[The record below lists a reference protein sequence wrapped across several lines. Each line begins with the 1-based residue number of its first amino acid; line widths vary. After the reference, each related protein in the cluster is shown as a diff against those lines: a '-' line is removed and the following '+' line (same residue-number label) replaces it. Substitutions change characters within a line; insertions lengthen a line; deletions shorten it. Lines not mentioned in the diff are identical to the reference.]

1 MNNTN
6 LRPLSFVTLALLL
19 SASSAFGDITLDGV
33 MDDWSA
39 TERINL
45 PQDLPPMMAEGD
57 AVYGKY
63 ENAAYMFAIETSGT
77 AIGPETTFWLNTD
90 NDKNSGYQVWG
101 SYGGAEYYVNIHADG
116 QPYLYRGDPFGE
128 FVTGPLSYQFSADNT
143 VLEFSV
149 PADLIGS
156 PQGKISLIG
165 DINNAAFFPANYGS
179 GQFKVANE
187 TIALPPRTDF
197 SKRVGIVY
205 SQTSKT
211 HFFDAELP
219 IQKAYSQ
226 LFMSMQHQSMMAGIP
241 FDLLSEEDLTDIS
254 KLVNYDAL
262 IFPSFASVPTDKSEA
277 IHDTLYQA
285 AYHYGIGMI
294 TAGDW
299 MTNDSDGVSITGD
312 AYRHMKQI
320 LGIGRVTGEGP
331 VSITLNAG
339 DITHPAMQ
347 DYTTNESVYEYG
359 NNHWYS
365 YYAAVSNSTTSLPV
379 TALATQTVTGS
390 NPGTYDAVLADTT
403 GGRNVHF
410 SSLEFMGD
418 TNLLWSALQW
428 SVYGDDRPV
437 ALKMGRENS
446 LFVSRNDMDQ
456 SQEIYEVKEN
466 DGALLPILKYW
477 KRRYSFVGSYYINI
491 GNNPPDQRTDWNY
504 SAPLYKKYITLGN
517 EIGTHSFTHP
527 HDTNELTPAGIE
539 FEFKDSMDI
548 ISEQLN
554 PTWRGQDIRG
564 GAVPGAP
571 EGTETSKEIMQYLD
585 YLTGGYSSVGAGYP
599 GAFGYLT
606 PDSDKVYLSPN
617 MSFDFTLIEFG
628 VPVYDENSGQWVP
641 HKLTATEAQQYWVDE
656 YKSLMRHASQP
667 IIHWPW
673 HDYGPTTGSA
683 AGGVYSFSMFDNTIS
698 TAYRDHAEFLTSAD
712 VAQRIKAFK
721 ESKVSMTQNGTSTTV
736 QVDSTSAGK
745 ASIEVDLL
753 AGNKIHS
760 VDNWYAYN
768 AERVFLDKDGG
779 EFTINQA
786 SNQANVTHISSLPMR
801 ADLLTV
807 TGDGNYLDF
816 TFEGEGKVRVHLAKN
831 KRNYRFSGADRV
843 RRVNRNTVDLEFRG
857 FGVHTVSIKAK
868 STNNW
873 YSWYWWRR

>member
-1 MNNTN
+1 MKNID

-19 SASSAFGDITLDGV
+19 SANSAFADITLDGM

-57 AVYGKY
+57 AVYAKF
-63 ENAAYMFAIETSGT
+63 ENAAYFFAIETTGT

-101 SYGGAEYYVNIHADG
+101 SYGGAEYYVNIHSDG
-116 QPYLYRGDPFGE
+116 QPYLYKGDPLGE
-128 FVTGPLSYQFSADNT
+128 FVTGPLPYHLNADHT
-143 VLEFSV
+143 VLELSV

-156 PQGKISLIG
+156 PQEKISLIG
-165 DINNAAFFPANYGS
+165 DINNVVFFPANYGS
-179 GQFKVANE
+179 GQFSVLNTPIE
-187 TIALPPRTDF
+187 LPARTDF

-205 SQTSKT
+205 SETSKR
-211 HFFDAELP
+211 HFFDSELP

-226 LFMSMQHQSMMAGIP
+226 LFMSMQHQCMMAGIP
-241 FDLLSEEDLTDIS
+241 FDLLSEDDLTDIS

-262 IFPSFASVPTDKSEA
+262 IFPSFASVPTDKSKA

-312 AYRHMKQI
+312 AYRNMKQI
-320 LGIGRVTGEGP
+320 LGIGRVAGEGP
-331 VSITLNAG
+331 VAITLNAG
-339 DITHPAMQ
+339 DTTHPAMKAYTPNETVY
-347 DYTTNESVYEYG
+347 DYA

-365 YYAAVSNSTTSLPV
+365 YYSGVSNSTTSLPV

-437 ALKMGRENS
+437 ALKMGRKNS
-446 LFVSRNDMDQ
+446 LFVSRTDMDQ
-456 SQEIYEVKEN
+456 SQEIDEVKQN
-466 DGALLPILKYW
+466 DGALLPILKHW
-477 KRRYSFVGSYYINI
+477 KRRYDFLGSYFINI
-491 GNNPPDQRTDWNY
+491 GNNPPDQQTDWDY
-504 SAPLYKKYITLGN
+504 SAPLYKKYIAMGN

-527 HDTNELTPAGIE
+527 HDTNVLTPAGIE

-548 ISEQLN
+548 ISEKLN
-554 PTWRGQDIRG
+554 PTWRGQNIRG

-571 EGTETSKEIMQYLD
+571 EGTKTSQEIIQYLD

-641 HKLTATEAQQYWVDE
+641 HPLTATEAKQYWVDE
-656 YKSLMRHASQP
+656 YQSLMRHASQP

-683 AGGVYSFSMFDNTIS
+683 DGAPYSFEMFDNLIS

-712 VAQRIKAFK
+712 IAQRIKAFK
-721 ESKVSMTQNGTSTTV
+721 EAKVSMTQSGTTSTV
-736 QVDSTSAGK
+736 KVDSANAGK

-753 AGNKIHS
+753 PGNKIQS
-760 VDNWYAYN
+760 VDNWYAYD
-768 AERVFLDKDGG
+768 AKRVFLDKDGG
-779 EFTINQA
+779 EFTIHQA
-786 SNQANVTHISSLPMR
+786 PNQANVTHISSLPMR
-801 ADLLTV
+801 ADLLSV
-807 TGDGNYLDF
+807 TGDGNTLDF
-816 TFEGEGKVRVHLAKN
+816 TFEGEGKVRVHLAKS

-843 RRVNRNTVDLEFRG
+843 KRINKHTVDLKFRS
-857 FGVHTVSIKAK
+857 FGVHTVSIKPRH
-868 STNNW
+868 SHQWNQ
-873 YSWYWWRR
+873 WRW